1 MAIRQSGW
9 NPKKTVTD
17 IEKKVLNSPQKIENA
32 ENDLRK
38 WPTWIDNNAK
48 RLNDTENMTGIAPIK
63 KKRNVTVNELLN
75 YRTKKR

>member
-17 IEKKVLNSPQKIENA
+17 IEKKRLNSPQKIENA
-32 ENDLRK
+32 ENYLRS
-38 WPTWIDNNAK
+38 WPTWNDNGAK
-48 RLNDTENMTGIAPIK
+48 RLNDTENMEGIAPIK

>member
-32 ENDLRK
+32 ENYLRK